1 MSDPRTVIE
10 EMQFVE
16 VIKEDKD
23 GNTIVVKVY

>member
-10 EMQFVE
+10 EMEFVE

-23 GNTIVVKVY
+23 GNTITIKVY